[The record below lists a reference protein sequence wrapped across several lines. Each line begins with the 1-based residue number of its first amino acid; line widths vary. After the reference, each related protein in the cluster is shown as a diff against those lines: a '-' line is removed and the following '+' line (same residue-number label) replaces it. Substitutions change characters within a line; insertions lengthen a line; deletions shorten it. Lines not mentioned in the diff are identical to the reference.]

1 MLGDL
6 HALDAVAMRWAD
18 LSNLTGGAPP
28 PPRYGHG
35 MAASGGA
42 FYVFGGYGGQ
52 AFFDGGYDGSQGPGA
67 SPGAPP
73 LHSPGVLRSSVRCC
87 LRRDKNIPLIA
98 RRTVGHG
105 LDACDRPVTK
115 FGSNPRARC
124 SQTLSLPPISLSA
137 LRLWG

>member
-42 FYVFGGYGGQ
+42 LYVFGGYGGQ
-52 AFFDGGYDGSQGPGA
+52 AFFDGGYDGSQGP
-67 SPGAPP
+67 APP
-73 LHSPGVLRSSVRCC
+73 P
-87 LRRDKNIPLIA
+87 IPVASCDRQCYFGCIA
-98 RRTVGHG
+98 YRAIGYG
-105 LDACDRPVTK
+105 LDACDRPVIK

-124 SQTLSLPPISLSA
+124 SQTLSLPPSRPSA
-137 LRLWG
+137 LRPWG